1 MDRRDAWRVVAGFVA
16 LVLVVA
22 ALFSTPSMIFAK
34 SVSVVDTELREDSG
48 HAQKVLTKL
57 DLAKNASLQSIP
69 TKLGNWTLTHTYD
82 WDSVATLLNANV
94 LLSRD
99 YSRPDLLQPVNLLI
113 VQSTNVSS
121 FHPAPVCYQVQ
132 GWAVHD
138 DGTVVDVPIPNA
150 TWSQQAWLSKA
161 EPFVFRG
168 NLTAKVLDVTKG
180 TGKNTTEHVAI
191 YVYLKKEDWKVT
203 NDITWVRMEM
213 DVPAGTGPG
222 PVLSIMGDLF
232 AAAVPNLFSFD
243 SGHEA
248 TLAEGVVAKLGPSGW
263 GIIAVAVAM
272 PLGITLIALR
282 RRAPTQ

>member
-1 MDRRDAWRVVAGFVA
+1 
-16 LVLVVA
+16 VLVVA

-57 DLAKNASLQSIP
+57 DLAKNESLQSIP
-69 TKLGNWTLTHTYD
+69 TKLGNWTLARTYE
-82 WDSVATLLNANV
+82 WDNIGTLLNANV

-132 GWAVHD
+132 GWTVHD
-138 DGTVVDVPIPNA
+138 NGTVENVPIPNA
-150 TWSQQAWLSKA
+150 TWSQQAWLSNE
-161 EPFVFRG
+161 EPFVFHG

-180 TGKNTTEHVAI
+180 TGANATEHVTM

-203 NDITWVRMEM
+203 NDITWVRMEIS
-213 DVPAGTGPG
+213 VPVGSDIAPA
-222 PVLSIMGDLF
+222 VRVMSDLF

-243 SGHEA
+243 AGHEA
-248 TLAEGVVAKLGPSGW
+248 TLAEGIVAKLGPSGW
-263 GIIAVAVAM
+263 GLVGVAVAM
-272 PLGITLIALR
+272 PLGLTLIALR
-282 RRAPTQ
+282 RRAPAK